1 MSLPE
6 LFLPVLRPV
15 ASLLSLF
22 YLYAYSV
29 ATHGHLLAPS
39 FYVAS
44 TFTFGCSL
52 SYTLSYLR
60 LTYYGLTKK
69 ELRCIELEGD
79 PEKRPT
85 GPPGLVR
92 GLQNMLRFYFL
103 NASDHLQMSVYGCS
117 RSELQREFS
126 SNQLQFNMGS
136 KAREMEAVETL
147 DEEQPNRA
155 SNN

>member
-22 YLYAYSV
+22 YLYAYST
-29 ATHGHLLAPS
+29 ATHGHLLAPF

-60 LTYYGLTKK
+60 LTFLGLTKK

-79 PEKRPT
+79 PEKRPK
-85 GPPGLVR
+85 GPDLVR

-103 NASDHLQMSVYGCS
+103 NARDLQMSLYRCS

-126 SNQLQFNMGS
+126 SNQIQFNMGS
-136 KAREMEAVETL
+136 KARELESVETL
-147 DEEQPNRA
+147 DEERTNRA

>member
-22 YLYAYSV
+22 YLYAYST
-29 ATHGHLLAPS
+29 ATHGHLLAPF

-60 LTYYGLTKK
+60 LTFLGLTKK

-79 PEKRPT
+79 PEKRPK
-85 GPPGLVR
+85 GPGLVR

-103 NASDHLQMSVYGCS
+103 NSSDLQMNVYGFS

-126 SNQLQFNMGS
+126 SN
-136 KAREMEAVETL
+136 
-147 DEEQPNRA
+147 
-155 SNN
+155 